1 MRSLLVLIDGLGDSP
16 IPAWQGQTPFEH
28 AVHPAMDALA
38 ASGTLGSL
46 SICENDIIPES
57 CSCILRLLGVDKKDI
72 PHNRAYLELLAHNRD
87 ISEYE
92 MVLRCNLAA
101 VDASGRL
108 AAFNGQGLTP
118 LEMQQAAKQCDGI
131 LKDIEFIHL
140 SEYRNLLVMNRE
152 ASVLDCTVQ
161 PPHESVGE
169 DVNGLLQE
177 LRSQSLSINYFCRSR
192 QNGCSPLPATA
203 CSTSYIPGVLQ
214 PVRDCLPSVVC
225 TDCAAGRCA
234 RRRLSSASPKPWA
247 WM

>member
-72 PHNRAYLELLAHNRD
+72 PHNRD

-101 VDASGRL
+101 VDADGRL

-118 LEMQQAAKQCDGI
+118 LEMQQAAKQ
-131 LKDIEFIHL
+131 
-140 SEYRNLLVMNRE
+140 
-152 ASVLDCTVQ
+152 
-161 PPHESVGE
+161 
-169 DVNGLLQE
+169 
-177 LRSQSLSINYFCRSR
+177 
-192 QNGCSPLPATA
+192 
-203 CSTSYIPGVLQ
+203 
-214 PVRDCLPSVVC
+214 
-225 TDCAAGRCA
+225 
-234 RRRLSSASPKPWA
+234 
-247 WM
+247 